1 MIPDR
6 EKVQQGLECCYN
18 NNCGACPYSAI
29 KKCQHKLHS
38 DALALLKEHEPKKTA
53 KEWKVAG
60 TFDDFS
66 QCPECGNMWTMLSTI
81 EWAYCPVCGCRILS
95 VPEPP
100 KEEDDG

>member
-1 MIPDR
+1 MMPDR
-6 EKVQQGLECCYN
+6 EKVQHGLECCYN

-29 KKCQHKLHS
+29 IKCQHKLHS
-38 DALALLKEHEPKKTA
+38 DAFALLKGHEPKKTA

-60 TFDDFS
+60 AFDDFS
-66 QCPECGNMWTMLSTI
+66 QCPECGNMWPMLSII

-100 KEEDDG
+100 EEEEDA